1 MKILQSSC
9 ITLLSMLCIL
19 PMFILSSTDE
29 TYEKERSK
37 IINNENDQR
46 LGSELTLNR
55 EEKQISDHLM
65 KLKEQ
70 ETGLYMSGV
79 ELNPSSILFTDA
91 KKQIDQS
98 KVFHFLQKMPKGG
111 VLHVHGTA
119 MTSVDWL
126 VSFVTYMPNCYMC
139 WDRQREIVFKF
150 LFCPKLPKPTKGKC
164 SSTPYSRVNLEG
176 IVIAGCSWER
186 VCYARKYYTEGAK
199 AFDKMLINSIIFN
212 SDKLMSVTS
221 NQTAIWKTFEE
232 YFSLTR
238 NLIRYKPVFS
248 KYIHHGLT
256 ELLKDNIQHVEIRIS
271 LSSTYQLD
279 GNRSSSLTVA
289 EQLVSA
295 INSFRREECSN
306 CTVRIIVTCHRN
318 APDSVISQRLEDAIS
333 ISQKYPKYFAGFDLV
348 GQEDTGKT
356 LKTLMNILKNKNISF
371 FFHAGETNE
380 QGSPIDENLVDAIL
394 LGTKRIG
401 HGYALVKHPA
411 LLKLVQKRNLPIEVC
426 PISNQVLGFVHDL
439 RNHPANY
446 LIANNYPVVI
456 SSDDPAVWQASGLSH
471 DFYLTFMGMVSM
483 KADLRVLKQL
493 AINSIKFSSLPAAER
508 EIALEDW
515 KQRWNNFITLAIYYL
530 DESKRRGPV
539 TEESFLDHVNQ
550 DTFRSVFRE
559 SFNK

>member
-1 MKILQSSC
+1 MEIIMKMSRKVIIRRNLNHGRLKSSC

-98 KVFHFLQKMPKGG
+98 KVFHFLQKMPK
-111 VLHVHGTA
+111 
-119 MTSVDWL
+119 
-126 VSFVTYMPNCYMC
+126 
-139 WDRQREIVFKF
+139 
-150 LFCPKLPKPTKGKC
+150 
-164 SSTPYSRVNLEG
+164 
-176 IVIAGCSWER
+176 GCSWER

-371 FFHAGETNE
+371 FFHAGETNVNYEMLKSNVGFFNFISLKNE

-493 AINSIKFSSLPAAER
+493 AINSINDLSLKPYSY
-508 EIALEDW
+508 
-515 KQRWNNFITLAIYYL
+515 QRIMYCNCDSIL
-530 DESKRRGPV
+530 R
-539 TEESFLDHVNQ
+539 
-550 DTFRSVFRE
+550 
-559 SFNK
+559 